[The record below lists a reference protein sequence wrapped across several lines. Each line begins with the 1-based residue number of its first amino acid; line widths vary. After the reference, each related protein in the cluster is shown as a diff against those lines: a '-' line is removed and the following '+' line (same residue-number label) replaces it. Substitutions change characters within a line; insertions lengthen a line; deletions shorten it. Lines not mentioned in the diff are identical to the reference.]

1 MDGRK
6 HRRRGL
12 LGPIVA
18 LALLVGQAGIL
29 TARAAPPLDSPG
41 PPSADG
47 VVPVIADTQSS
58 NDDCGQ
64 LGFDHGVS
72 IASNGQASS
81 GAMTVTVSGY
91 NGPTGF
97 ADWSATLPV
106 HGVYVKGGPSGGDLF
121 GYPAGDTGDHDLHTP
136 QKPDGGYY
144 SVSHLA
150 ICWNDV
156 APEPDVSVVK
166 VNDPGGV
173 VQSGDSITY
182 TLSVSN
188 DGTATA
194 SDVHVADQLPAGV
207 TFTDATA
214 GCGEA
219 AGLVTCALGDIGA
232 GASVSVDITVT
243 VDDGICG
250 PIVNEA
256 HVSAANEAEPA
267 TGNNDSNEVSNS
279 AGCEELGAPDLQV
292 AKISDAG
299 GILHEGDSFL
309 YTITVTNVGDVEATG
324 VELIDALPPGDA
336 LSISVS
342 PFPMFDGRPCVIA
355 SSIPPGGTAQATL
368 NCGPITLGPG
378 DSASVTF
385 RVAVTGEEC
394 GAITNV
400 VDVEGT
406 NEPTVNVG
414 PDNHAE
420 ASDEI
425 TCAPRIRLRKGGPPL
440 AHVGDTVAYTFSVT
454 NTGGVDLT
462 DIDLTDPR
470 CDTTP
475 DRTDNGNGDAVLAV
489 DESWAFACDHTIVA
503 ADGDPVHNQA
513 TATGVH
519 DGGTV
524 SDTETHDI
532 DLIHPDIDLEKSAS
546 PTSGPAGTAIVYTYA
561 VTNTGDTTLF
571 DISVDDDIVGHVG
584 AIASLAAGQSSELT
598 FEITLG
604 SSPITNVAT
613 ATGSDV
619 LGASVSDVDEVTVS
633 AVAGGAGGDGGEGAA
648 GGSPFTGSAT
658 GTLSSWAAA
667 LAVVGSLLLLA
678 ASRKPRETDTE

>member
-1 MDGRK
+1 M
-6 HRRRGL
+6 
-12 LGPIVA
+12 A
-18 LALLVGQAGIL
+18 LALLSGQAGIL
-29 TARAAPPLDSPG
+29 TAQAAPPVDSPG
-41 PPSADG
+41 
-47 VVPVIADTQSS
+47 
-58 NDDCGQ
+58 ND
-64 LGFDHGVS
+64 
-72 IASNGQASS
+72 
-81 GAMTVTVSGY
+81 
-91 NGPTGF
+91 
-97 ADWSATLPV
+97 LP
-106 HGVYVKGGPSGGDLF
+106 
-121 GYPAGDTGDHDLHTP
+121 
-136 QKPDGGYY
+136 
-144 SVSHLA
+144 
-150 ICWNDV
+150 
-156 APEPDVSVVK
+156 PEPDVSVVK

-173 VQSGDSITY
+173 VQSGDPIAY

-188 DGTATA
+188 DGTGTA
-194 SDVHVADQLPAGV
+194 VDVHVADQLPTSV
-207 TFTDATA
+207 TFADATA

-219 AGLVTCALGDIGA
+219 AGLVTCDLGDIGA
-232 GASVSVDITVT
+232 GASVSVDITVS
-243 VDDGICG
+243 VDDGFCG
-250 PIVNEA
+250 PIVNVA
-256 HVSAANEAEPA
+256 RVSAANESEQAA
-267 TGNNDSNEVSNS
+267 GNNDSDLVSNS
-279 AGCEELGAPDLQV
+279 AECEEPSAPDLQV
-292 AKISDAG
+292 SKTSDAD

-309 YTITVTNVGDVEATG
+309 YTITVTNVGDMRATG
-324 VELIDALPPGDA
+324 VELIDTLPPGDA

-342 PFPMFDGRPCVIA
+342 PFPMFDGRSCVIA
-355 SSIPPGGTAQATL
+355 SSIPPGGTPRATV

-385 RVAVTGEEC
+385 RVAATGEEC

-406 NEPTVNVG
+406 NEPTANVG

-425 TCAPRIRLRKGGPPL
+425 ACAPRIRLRKDGPAL

-475 DRTDNGNGDAVLAV
+475 DRTDEGNGDAVLAV

-503 ADGDPVHNQA
+503 ADGDPVHDQA
-513 TATGVH
+513 TVTGVH
-519 DGGTV
+519 GGGTV
-524 SDTETHDI
+524 SDTDTHDI

-546 PTSGPAGTAIVYTYA
+546 PTSGPAGTVIVYTYA

-584 AIASLAAGQSSELT
+584 AIASLAAGRSSELT

-604 SSPITNVAT
+604 SSPITSLAT

-619 LGASVSDVDEVTVS
+619 LGTSVDDVDEVTVS
-633 AVAGGAGGDGGEGAA
+633 AVAGSADGDDGDGTG

-658 GTLSSWAAA
+658 GALSGWAAA
-667 LAVVGSLLLLA
+667 FAVVGSLVLIA
-678 ASRKPRETDTE
+678 ASRRPRETDG

>member
-1 MDGRK
+1 
-6 HRRRGL
+6 
-12 LGPIVA
+12 VA
-18 LALLVGQAGIL
+18 LALLAGQAGIL
-29 TARAAPPLDSPG
+29 TAQAAPPVDSPG

-58 NDDCGQ
+58 KDDCGQ
-64 LGFDHGVS
+64 LGFDHGIS
-72 IASNGQASS
+72 IASDGQASS
-81 GAMTVTVSGY
+81 GAMTVTATGY

-97 ADWSATLPV
+97 ADWSSTLPV

-136 QKPDGGYY
+136 QKPEGGNY

-150 ICWNDV
+150 ICWND
-156 APEPDVSVVK
+156 APPDVSVVK
-166 VNDPGGV
+166 VNDPSGI
-173 VQSGDSITY
+173 VQNGDSITY

-188 DGTATA
+188 DGTAIA
-194 SDVHVADQLPAGV
+194 RDVHVADQLPAGV
-207 TFTDATA
+207 TFADATA
-214 GCGEA
+214 GCAEV

-243 VDDGICG
+243 VNDGFCG
-250 PIVNEA
+250 PIVNDA
-256 HVSAANEAEPA
+256 HVSAANEAEQA
-267 TGNNDSNEVSNS
+267 AGNNDSNEASNS
-279 AGCEELGAPDLQV
+279 AECQGPGLPDLQV
-292 AKISDAG
+292 TKTSDAG

-309 YTITVTNVGDVEATG
+309 YTITVTNVGDVRATG

-342 PFPMFDGRPCVIA
+342 PFPLFDGHPCVIA
-355 SSIPPGGTAQATL
+355 SSLPPGGTAHATV
-368 NCGPITLGPG
+368 NCGPIRLGPA

-406 NEPTVNVG
+406 NEPTANVG

-420 ASDEI
+420 TSDEI
-425 TCAPRIRLRKGGPPL
+425 ACAPRIRLRKGGPAL

-454 NTGGVDLT
+454 NSGGLDLS
-462 DIDLTDPR
+462 DIDLTDPG

-475 DRTDNGNGDAVLAV
+475 DRTDDGNGDAVLAV

-503 ADGDPVHNQA
+503 VDGDPVHDQA
-513 TATGVH
+513 TVTGVH
-519 DGGTV
+519 EGGSV
-524 SDTETHDI
+524 SDTDTHDI

-546 PTSGPAGTAIVYTYA
+546 PTSGPAGTIIVYIYA

-584 AIASLAAGQSSELT
+584 DIASLAAGQSSELT

-613 ATGSDV
+613 ATGSDG

-633 AVAGGAGGDGGEGAA
+633 AVAGGAGGDGDGGSG
-648 GGSPFTGSAT
+648 GGSPFTGSST
-658 GTLSSWAAA
+658 GTLPGWAAA
-667 LAVVGSLLLLA
+667 FAATGSLLLLA
-678 ASRKPRETDTE
+678 ASRRRRETG

>member
-18 LALLVGQAGIL
+18 LALLAGQAGIL
-29 TARAAPPLDSPG
+29 TAQAAPSVDSPG
-41 PPSADG
+41 PLSADG

-64 LGFDHGVS
+64 LGFDHGIS

-91 NGPTGF
+91 NGPPGF

-106 HGVYVKGGPSGGDLF
+106 HGVYVKGGPSGGNLF

-156 APEPDVSVVK
+156 PPEPDVSVVK

-173 VQSGDSITY
+173 VQSGDPITY

-188 DGTATA
+188 DGTGTA
-194 SDVHVADQLPAGV
+194 VDVHVADQLPAGV
-207 TFTDATA
+207 TFADATA

-219 AGLVTCALGDIGA
+219 AGLVTCDLGDMGS

-250 PIVNEA
+250 PIVNDA
-256 HVSAANEAEPA
+256 HVSAANETEQAA
-267 TGNNDSNEVSNS
+267 GNNGSNEVSNS
-279 AGCEELGAPDLQV
+279 AECEEPSSPDLHV
-292 AKISDAG
+292 TKTSDAD

-309 YTITVTNVGDVEATG
+309 YTLTVTNVGDVHATG

-342 PFPMFDGRPCVIA
+342 PYPMFDGHPCVIA
-355 SSIPPGGTAQATL
+355 SSIPPGGTAQATV

-406 NEPTVNVG
+406 NEPTASVS

-425 TCAPRIRLRKGGPPL
+425 VCSPRIRLRKGGPAL
-440 AHVGDTVAYTFSVT
+440 THVGDTVAYTFSVT
-454 NTGGVDLT
+454 NTGGVDMT

-475 DRTDNGNGDAVLAV
+475 DRTDDGNGDAVLAV
-489 DESWAFACDHTIVA
+489 DERWAFACDHTIVA
-503 ADGDPVHNQA
+503 ADGDPVRNQA
-513 TATGVH
+513 TVTGVH

-524 SDTETHDI
+524 SDTDTHDI
-532 DLIHPDIDLEKSAS
+532 DLIHPNIDLEKSAS
-546 PTSGPAGTAIVYTYA
+546 PTSGPTGTMIVYTYA

-598 FEITLG
+598 FEVTLG

-633 AVAGGAGGDGGEGAA
+633 AVAGGVGGDGADGTA

-658 GTLSSWAAA
+658 GTLSGWAAA
-667 LAVVGSLLLLA
+667 LAAVGSLLLLA
-678 ASRKPRETDTE
+678 ASRKPRETDSE